1 VENLFDGGK
10 AVFEE
15 ISNFLDETQVVAIY
29 LA

>member
-1 VENLFDGGK
+1 VEDAFDGCK

-15 ISNFLDETQVVAIY
+15 IGKLLDETQVVAIY